1 MHYGTFFFTNIASV
15 TVFTVCI
22 GLLSLYMRKIVG
34 LRWFAG
40 ALVVG
45 LAKLVLQGLEGYAPT
60 VLTGMV
66 ANELYL
72 VSFVMQYL
80 GLRWFVVRT
89 PAPGRLVWGA
99 TGGIL
104 AVYTLFYLLKV
115 PYTGNI
121 VNIPFLAVCGVSARM
136 LLRRGNEAFRMLSRF
151 AAAILCADICVASYR
166 AILTNLH
173 YMRPWETVNAHSD
186 PRWTYSLAAM
196 AFLATFMVMCYL
208 WFLVTELGREL
219 AVQARTDPLTGVL
232 NRRAMEE
239 AALREISRSVRHG
252 HPLCMIMI
260 DIDNFKRLN
269 DTRGHAAGDR
279 ALQAMTAEIKSM
291 LRASDLFARTGGEEF
306 AILLPDTAAPA
317 CLVTAERLR
326 RAIEDLEIPFESGPI
341 RMTISAGVTQLGK
354 SLNGWEAMMRRA
366 DEAMYAAKQQ
376 GRNQVSAIFNPQETI
391 DSPDPVQ

>member
-1 MHYGTFFFTNIASV
+1 MHYGTFFFTNIGSI

-40 ALVVG
+40 ALLVG
-45 LAKLVLQGLEGYAPT
+45 LAKLVLQGLEGYAPAT
-60 VLTGMV
+60 LTNMV

-72 VSFVMQYL
+72 ISFVMQYM
-80 GLRWFVVRT
+80 GLRWFVMRT
-89 PAPGRLVWGA
+89 PAPRRLVWGIIV
-99 TGGIL
+99 GIL
-104 AVYTLFYLLKV
+104 ATYTLLYLFKV
-115 PYTGNI
+115 PYTGNV
-121 VNIPFLAVCGVSARM
+121 VNIPFIAVCGASAWM
-136 LLRRGNEAFRMLSRF
+136 LVRHGKEPFRVLSHF
-151 AAAILCADICVASYR
+151 TAAILCADMCVSFYR
-166 AILTNLH
+166 AILTNLR
-173 YMRPWETVNAHSD
+173 YMRPWETVNAHTD
-186 PRWTYSLAAM
+186 PRWLYSLAAM

-219 AVQARTDPLTGVL
+219 AVQARTDPLTGAL

-239 AALREISRSVRHG
+239 AALREIARSVRHG
-252 HPLCMIMI
+252 HSLCMIVI

-269 DTRGHAAGDR
+269 DTRGHVAGDR

-306 AILLPDTAAPA
+306 AILLPDTSAPS
-317 CLVTAERLR
+317 CLVTAERIR
-326 RAIEDLEIPFESGPI
+326 GAIEQLEIPFETGPI

-366 DEAMYAAKQQ
+366 DRAMYAAKRH
-376 GRNQVSAIFNPQETI
+376 GRNQVSAIFHPQETI
-391 DSPDPVQ
+391 ENLDPVI

>member
-1 MHYGTFFFTNIASV
+1 
-15 TVFTVCI
+15 
-22 GLLSLYMRKIVG
+22 
-34 LRWFAG
+34 
-40 ALVVG
+40 
-45 LAKLVLQGLEGYAPT
+45 
-60 VLTGMV
+60 
-66 ANELYL
+66 
-72 VSFVMQYL
+72 
-80 GLRWFVVRT
+80 
-89 PAPGRLVWGA
+89 
-99 TGGIL
+99 
-104 AVYTLFYLLKV
+104 
-115 PYTGNI
+115 
-121 VNIPFLAVCGVSARM
+121 
-136 LLRRGNEAFRMLSRF
+136 
-151 AAAILCADICVASYR
+151 
-166 AILTNLH
+166 
-173 YMRPWETVNAHSD
+173 
-186 PRWTYSLAAM
+186 
-196 AFLATFMVMCYL
+196 
-208 WFLVTELGREL
+208 
-219 AVQARTDPLTGVL
+219 
-232 NRRAMEE
+232 
-239 AALREISRSVRHG
+239 
-252 HPLCMIMI
+252 MIMI